1 MDHRLVDT
9 GPIFGSGIDLF
20 NVEFAK
26 VSGPL
31 SFQGEAF
38 YCITRADDSGDP
50 HFWGFYAYASY
61 FLTGE
66 HRQYD
71 RKTGH
76 FVRLRQEH
84 RFRPFAGEW
93 GSWELGL
100 RYSFLDLNDEDVEGG
115 KEANLTLGLNWYLNR
130 NYWFKFNYIR
140 VNVWNRGS
148 PPIDDEEADVLQLRF
163 QLSF

>member
-1 MDHRLVDT
+1 MGPPLCGHPPVTTSPAFATLTSLHQFNLTRQPLTFVPGLSRAIQPQQAEPALPLYRLNPVSLLA
-9 GPIFGSGIDLF
+9 GRRFGAEVQID
-20 NVEFAK
+20 
-26 VSGPL
+26 
-31 SFQGEAF
+31 
-38 YCITRADDSGDP
+38 
-50 HFWGFYAYASY
+50 
-61 FLTGE
+61 
-66 HRQYD
+66 
-71 RKTGH
+71 
-76 FVRLRQEH
+76 
-84 RFRPFAGEW
+84 
-93 GSWELGL
+93 GSVVVYNL